1 MPLSEVAIIAKTLSF
16 PVCSVSPFSPFL
28 RISLSH
34 RSPPGYPLLGQPQSV
49 KRYGMLCFVYFASY
63 IEAAILIARGVRSIE
78 LQGKGAAEII
88 LEDRPIPEWLGEVSA
103 IDL

>member
-1 MPLSEVAIIAKTLSF
+1 
-16 PVCSVSPFSPFL
+16 
-28 RISLSH
+28 
-34 RSPPGYPLLGQPQSV
+34 
-49 KRYGMLCFVYFASY
+49 MLCFVYFASC